1 MSQTRAVLYLP
12 VLHQGYLDFIVRNQ
26 VSEVNILGSSI
37 IQEYRQL
44 QKDIRAL
51 KPESMVAALSKVM
64 PTIQVKVL
72 EKTDLNA
79 LNEVQDEIVMPDDEV
94 LKSLV
99 EEHFPQARVRYDTVF
114 LRWDR
119 QKSLS
124 EQQIEAT
131 QELSETAFDQEVMAK
146 ALAESEKSS
155 DWWRRVGAAIVI
167 EGAVIEIAF
176 NQHVPNQQQP
186 YYDGDPRA
194 EFSRGEHIDKSTA
207 IHAEAYAIA
216 QAAKKGESLEGAD
229 LYVTTFPCPTCA
241 KLIAF
246 SGIKKL
252 FFKEGYAMIDG
263 EAVLKSQ
270 GVEII
275 RVVSQK

>member
-1 MSQTRAVLYLP
+1 MSNSIQAILYIP
-12 VLHQGYLDFIVRNQ
+12 VLHQGYLDFLSRNQ
-26 VSEVNILGSSI
+26 VQRLYLLGSSVL
-37 IQEYRQL
+37 QQFRQL

-51 KPESMVAALSKVM
+51 KPQQMAAAL
-64 PTIQVKVL
+64 P
-72 EKTDLNA
+72 A
-79 LNEVQDEIVMPDDEV
+79 VMPDVEVRVLEVEDLPALNHPDQTLVTAHDEV
-94 LKSLV
+94 MHTLV
-99 EEHFPQARVRYDTVF
+99 EQHLAQAQVMYDTVF

-124 EQQIEAT
+124 EQQVEAT
-131 QELSETAFDQEVMAK
+131 REVTENVFDQEVMAK
-146 ALAESEKSS
+146 ALAEAEKSS
-155 DWWRRVGAAIVI
+155 DWWRRVGAAIVKD
-167 EGAVIEIAF
+167 GQVLEIAF
-176 NQHVPNQQQP
+176 NQHVPDQQQP

-194 EFSRGEHIDKSTA
+194 EFHRGEHIDKSTA

-216 QAAKKGESLEGAD
+216 QAAKKGASLAGAD

-252 FFKEGYAMIDG
+252 YFREGYAMVDG
-263 EAVLKSQ
+263 EVILKDQ

-275 RVVSQK
+275 RVLAQ